1 MTSSVYV
8 DTSTGSTYERIR
20 YPNAGPSYVWQ
31 SGLQLNT
38 RFTES
43 RPKSLHSSKDSS
55 GVYKEQLPW
64 THSKSYATS
73 GSSYVLGQDMSGRT
87 AEVNCA
93 GRIYYDPIS
102 SPEQA
107 IADYAVQKALA
118 GIGEPL
124 MQMRV
129 FFREL
134 EKAVKLVKAFGNGVQ
149 SGLHGLEAL
158 CQRSPGARSD
168 MRRFLR
174 HGWKEVPSFY
184 LAYIF
189 GIKPLGDDIVNAVN
203 RLMDLKNN
211 GGKFRVAV
219 RGSIKSSRQYETQ
232 AQPIFD
238 ARFYVTVERWV
249 LGRASLSFDIPINA
263 LLALQY
269 LTPFSEA
276 YETTRL
282 SFVLDYIYPAQG
294 WIQAIEACQISPYF
308 IKGTKSY
315 RVTDTILS
323 GTARVTMP
331 GLVEY
336 RFSPSGT
343 MNSYNRSTFPSFPY
357 GSVFRPPQLRMPSKY
372 ALAPL
377 LALIGQRLTSLSKA
391 INRK

>member
-43 RPKSLHSSKDSS
+43 RPESLHSLKDSS

-134 EKAVKLVKAFGNGVQ
+134 EKAVNSSRRSVTVSSRAYTASRHYANALLVR
-149 SGLHGLEAL
+149 EAI
-158 CQRSPGARSD
+158 CVGSSAMVG
-168 MRRFLR
+168 RRFLR
-174 HGWKEVPSFY
+174 FT
-184 LAYIF
+184 L
-189 GIKPLGDDIVNAVN
+189 
-203 RLMDLKNN
+203 
-211 GGKFRVAV
+211 
-219 RGSIKSSRQYETQ
+219 
-232 AQPIFD
+232 PIFS
-238 ARFYVTVERWV
+238 V
-249 LGRASLSFDIPINA
+249 L
-263 LLALQY
+263 
-269 LTPFSEA
+269 
-276 YETTRL
+276 
-282 SFVLDYIYPAQG
+282 
-294 WIQAIEACQISPYF
+294 
-308 IKGTKSY
+308 
-315 RVTDTILS
+315 
-323 GTARVTMP
+323 
-331 GLVEY
+331 
-336 RFSPSGT
+336 SPSGMISLT
-343 MNSYNRSTFPSFPY
+343 R
-357 GSVFRPPQLRMPSKY
+357 
-372 ALAPL
+372 
-377 LALIGQRLTSLSKA
+377 LIGSWT
-391 INRK
+391 